1 MSETIN
7 DQLIAGAQAA
17 SDKSIRRLTKQD
29 DAVSVAQPLYHEGLT
44 TPGCV
49 L

>member
-17 SDKSIRRLTKQD
+17 SDKSIRRRTKQD
-29 DAVSVAQPLYHEGLT
+29 DTVSVAQPLYHEGLK